1 MATLNELVMEYGA
14 NAFVLAD
21 DGNGCSFG
29 EKGRA
34 LDYDEDEMGAE
45 YGMVEMMPLEAAHMS
60 DDGIECNFASDWII
74 KGEGDNPYRVRLYF

>member
-14 NAFVLAD
+14 NAFVMAD
-21 DGNGCSFG
+21 DGNGCGFG
-29 EKGRA
+29 EKGRT
-34 LDYDEDEMGAE
+34 LDYDEAEMGAE
-45 YGMVEMMPLEAAHMS
+45 YGTVEMLPLEATHMS